1 MPWPRLVGSVT
12 GKGSDSQHD
21 AEYLDLRGELKV
33 KAAPGSWST
42 VMGTIQQRTESPPQE
57 LGNRPAMP
65 THPGS
70 RASRASG
77 VAPGRSGT
85 RGSRYTAL
93 GRSYLCTA
101 VHREP
106 RHTRRNLKKTSMSS
120 RRPQSFSSLG
130 SDPGPGP
137 GPGPGPDLIGLQ
149 PAGEL
154 HVWTGPNS

>member
-1 MPWPRLVGSVT
+1 MPWPRLVGSVIA
-12 GKGSDSQHD
+12 KGSDSQHD
-21 AEYLDLRGELKV
+21 AEYLDLRGEPKV

-42 VMGTIQQRTESPPQE
+42 VMGTIKQRTESQE
-57 LGNRPAMP
+57 LGNRPTMP

-106 RHTRRNLKKTSMSS
+106 RHTRRNLKKTSVSS
-120 RRPQSFSSLG
+120 RRPQSLSS
-130 SDPGPGP
+130 PGGD
-137 GPGPGPDLIGLQ
+137 PGPGPDLIGLP

-154 HVWTGPNS
+154 HVWMGANS